1 MALWLNGLG
10 GNHVSNYSIK
20 NLKPIHRL
28 MAMKTACFGYRTAQ
42 LARAFGYSLRQVT
55 RIINSDPFREYE
67 SALMKMAEDALL
79 TAMINDK

>member
-1 MALWLNGLG
+1 
-10 GNHVSNYSIK
+10 
-20 NLKPIHRL
+20 

-67 SALMKMAEDALL
+67 SALMKKAEDAAQTVFYL
-79 TAMINDK
+79 TKKAGLTKGCGITGEGHLG